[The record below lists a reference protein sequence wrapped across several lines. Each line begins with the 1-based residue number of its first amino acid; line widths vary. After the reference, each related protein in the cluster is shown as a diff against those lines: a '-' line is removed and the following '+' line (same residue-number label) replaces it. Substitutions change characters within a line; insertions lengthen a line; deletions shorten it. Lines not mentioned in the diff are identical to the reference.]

1 MKINYNGKDIFLEY
15 FIIEMLMY
23 ENVKS
28 TDQGDASSIVSL
40 TDVITLFWCYVVSCS
55 NDYSITFDDFIN
67 WIDKKPEVLI
77 EYNEWLQ
84 KIVAVNNQLK
94 KK

>member
-1 MKINYNGKDIFLEY
+1 MTINYNGKDIVLEY
-15 FIIEMLMY
+15 SIKAMLMY

-67 WIDKKPEVLI
+67 WHYPKQTVTFCHLCICQTWA
-77 EYNEWLQ
+77 NF
-84 KIVAVNNQLK
+84 
-94 KK
+94 